1 MSSVSSH
8 PPLCEQADPAR
19 RPEVV
24 DVAQAASVL
33 KAEAAS
39 GALSSPK
46 GEAPRRGENGAARA
60 RNGSGRGGGGGGGGG
75 SAMRFEDMMR
85 DESVGAP
92 AAAAP
97 AWEADFSSFSAPV
110 EAAGSGWADFDA
122 GCESCGASAGA
133 SAGASSLPQGAGAAA
148 VTEQLGTADL
158 LGGFDGD
165 AAAEAPWAA
174 PDAESD
180 AACST
185 NAGAGAGTA
194 GRAAVLGGDASARQP
209 SAESARGGERPSFS
223 SGEQVI
229 ISGLRSRPELNDTVA
244 TVIGPAAAAGRFN
257 VEGAGGAVYALK
269 KENLHSR
276 RSI

>member
-85 DESVGAP
+85 GESVGAP

-122 GCESCGASAGA
+122 GCESC
-133 SAGASSLPQGAGAAA
+133 AGASSLPQGAGAAA

-194 GRAAVLGGDASARQP
+194 GRAAVLAGDASARQP
-209 SAESARGGERPSFS
+209 SAESAGGGERPSFS

>member
-1 MSSVSSH
+1 
-8 PPLCEQADPAR
+8 
-19 RPEVV
+19 
-24 DVAQAASVL
+24 VAQAASVL

-39 GALSSPK
+39 GAISSPK

-75 SAMRFEDMMR
+75 GSAMRFEDMMR
-85 DESVGAP
+85 GESVGAP

-97 AWEADFSSFSAPV
+97 AWEADFSSFSTPV

-122 GCESCGASAGA
+122 GCESC
-133 SAGASSLPQGAGAAA
+133 AGASSLPQGAGAAA

-194 GRAAVLGGDASARQP
+194 GRAAVLAGDASARQP
-209 SAESARGGERPSFS
+209 SAESAGGGERPSFS

>member
-1 MSSVSSH
+1 M
-8 PPLCEQADPAR
+8 
-19 RPEVV
+19 RP
-24 DVAQAASVL
+24 
-33 KAEAAS
+33 
-39 GALSSPK
+39 
-46 GEAPRRGENGAARA
+46 PRRR
-60 RNGSGRGGGGGGGGG
+60 RRGRRT
-75 SAMRFEDMMR
+75 SPPSPRLSR
-85 DESVGAP
+85 RR
-92 AAAAP
+92 AAAGRTLTP
-97 AWEADFSSFSAPV
+97 
-110 EAAGSGWADFDA
+110 
-122 GCESCGASAGA
+122 SAGA

-209 SAESARGGERPSFS
+209 SAESAGGGERPSFS